1 MRLDDRICVVGAGPA
16 GIATAHEL
24 ARQGFTD
31 VVVVEKASRVG
42 GLCLSVGY
50 DGRAFDLG
58 ANYVT
63 SAYRQ
68 VRRLARELGAPMYTE
83 TRAVFYDPGYP
94 GRFRSI
100 FSQAKGDA
108 GLFAFGWACIRYLW
122 LRWRLG
128 KTLPEVG
135 YKGVSSNPALM
146 RSFEQWLIDNK
157 LKALS
162 TLCAIPVTLMGYGRL
177 KDVPAPYVLTYLN
190 LRTFSDLLLYGSGL
204 PRRWPKRF
212 IDGFQ
217 RLFERMSWHLDVRLN
232 TRIVEMVRTEDGV
245 TITLDSP
252 VGEGWQAQRVTVK
265 EAFRWIILCCPLQDA
280 TAFLDEHE
288 PEQRLISQVRLNPF
302 ATSTFEINPGPDL
315 PARLVNVTAAIDSDP
330 TDDGAQRVSIV
341 TQQFASVPLVT
352 FYSPLPPRLATT
364 APPHGERCDTDVL
377 AGVRKLAGKLGL
389 DLKDPGVP
397 FSTDEWPYFPHV
409 DVETFEDG
417 WYDEM
422 EGLQGRKSTFYN
434 GGVMCFEL
442 IEPILEY
449 SQALV
454 REHFVKGLS

>member
-162 TLCAIPVTLMGYGRL
+162 TLCAIPVTLM
-177 KDVPAPYVLTYLN
+177 
-190 LRTFSDLLLYGSGL
+190 
-204 PRRWPKRF
+204 
-212 IDGFQ
+212 
-217 RLFERMSWHLDVRLN
+217 
-232 TRIVEMVRTEDGV
+232 
-245 TITLDSP
+245 
-252 VGEGWQAQRVTVK
+252 
-265 EAFRWIILCCPLQDA
+265 
-280 TAFLDEHE
+280 
-288 PEQRLISQVRLNPF
+288 
-302 ATSTFEINPGPDL
+302 
-315 PARLVNVTAAIDSDP
+315 
-330 TDDGAQRVSIV
+330 
-341 TQQFASVPLVT
+341 
-352 FYSPLPPRLATT
+352 
-364 APPHGERCDTDVL
+364 DT
-377 AGVRKLAGKLGL
+377 
-389 DLKDPGVP
+389 
-397 FSTDEWPYFPHV
+397 
-409 DVETFEDG
+409 
-417 WYDEM
+417 
-422 EGLQGRKSTFYN
+422 
-434 GGVMCFEL
+434 GG
-442 IEPILEY
+442 
-449 SQALV
+449 
-454 REHFVKGLS
+454 